1 MSAPRTRGCPSLQ
14 HAMGEVQ
21 RLAIAPLTRVELTR
35 PDAMARGQAHVA
47 FKARRLEVETQ
58 VAKDLADQGAFV
70 AYGGEEAR
78 ISYAGIT
85 ATSTAGLFGAAK
97 NWRTR
102 ATAYVGAGR

>member
-1 MSAPRTRGCPSLQ
+1 MSGRDDRGCPSLE

-21 RLAIAPLTRVELTR
+21 RLAIAPLTRIYLTR
-35 PDAMARGQAHVA
+35 PDSSAKGDCWQR
-47 FKARRLEVETQ
+47 FNARRREVEAQ